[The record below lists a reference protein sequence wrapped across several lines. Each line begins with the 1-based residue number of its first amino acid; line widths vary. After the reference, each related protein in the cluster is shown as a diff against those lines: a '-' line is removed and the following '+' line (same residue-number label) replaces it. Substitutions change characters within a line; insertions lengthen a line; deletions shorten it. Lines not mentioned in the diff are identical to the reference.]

1 MPLQM
6 IEQQPSF
13 DYDDDL
19 VASHELA
26 KEPEKHT
33 QRARFHLFRKIYT
46 ISFE

>member
-26 KEPEKHT
+26 KELRE
-33 QRARFHLFRKIYT
+33 AYT
-46 ISFE
+46 TRTLSPI